1 MKTLLTL
8 VLLIS
13 ATIVMGQQSTKD
25 TCTVTIPAVLSMNME
40 KGNLMLSDCVFSYFE
55 LTIMSRWGNEMLKL
69 REYDPNYVLDLTAKE
84 KDAEKWLSGTYAY
97 KLTYARSGGVP
108 VTQSGFITI
117 IK

>member
-1 MKTLLTL
+1 
-8 VLLIS
+8 
-13 ATIVMGQQSTKD
+13 MGQQSTKD
-25 TCTVTIPAVLSMNME
+25 SCSVTIQAVLSLNME
-40 KGNLMLSDCVFSYFE
+40 KGNLMQSDCVFSYFE

-69 REYDPNYVLDLTAKE
+69 REFDPNYVLDLTAKE
-84 KDAEKWLSGTYAY
+84 KDTDKWVSGTYAY

>member
-8 VLLIS
+8 LLFIS
-13 ATIVMGQQSTKD
+13 ATIVFGQQSAKD
-25 TCTVTIPAVLSMNME
+25 TCSVTIPSVLSMNME

-69 REYDPNYVLDLTAKE
+69 REYDPNYILDLTAKE
-84 KDAEKWLSGTYAY
+84 KDADKWASGTYAY